1 MPPIPVTVLTG
12 FLGSGKTTLL
22 NDILRTQ
29 HGQRIAVI
37 VNEFGEIGI
46 DQALVIGVDESI
58 FEINNGCLC
67 CTVRGDLLGM
77 LNNLRQRSDVLDWV
91 LIETTGLAHPGPVAQ
106 TFFTIEEVQSEFALD
121 GVVTLIDANHIDH
134 QLATSEV
141 AQQQVMF
148 GDVLLL
154 NKIDLVSPSDLLAI
168 EDRLQRLN
176 PAARIVRYEPGQTA
190 LDGLRHIGGFDVDR
204 ALARSPHFL
213 APEYPFDWGAY
224 FELESGTYALCLDL
238 VPEPRM
244 NAVLFPMSAAAG
256 CNSLDTAAEQAFRQF
271 ASQPV
276 VLIPGDRLY
285 PGRARWQLRLDRP
298 GAKTF
303 VVSIAKAGTY
313 ALFLQGRPGT
323 ATTNSLRST
332 ACGQPIVPVAG
343 QHFHLSDNHH
353 HDEAIQSV
361 HVAVDEALN
370 FDQINRCL
378 QELLFE
384 YGDHLLRMKGVL
396 HIVDRR
402 ERFVFHGVHRMFDG
416 RPDRFWQ
423 PDERRQS
430 RLVFIGR
437 GLSRR
442 RIKKGFATAW
452 ID

>member
-1 MPPIPVTVLTG
+1 MRPIPVTVLTG

-46 DQALVIGVDESI
+46 DQALVVGVDEAI

-67 CTVRGDLLGM
+67 CTVRGDLLWM
-77 LNNLRQRSDVLDWV
+77 LNNLRQRSGKLDRV
-91 LIETTGLAHPGPVAQ
+91 VIETTGLAHPGPVAQ

-121 GVVTLIDANHIDH
+121 AVVTLIDAKHIDH

-154 NKIDLVSPSDLLAI
+154 NKIDLVSPTHLQAI
-168 EDRLQRLN
+168 ENRLQHLN
-176 PAARIVRYEPGQTA
+176 PAARIVPYEPGQTS
-190 LDGLRHIGGFDVDR
+190 LDGLLHIGGFDVDR

-213 APEYPFDWGAY
+213 APEYPFDWGAC
-224 FELESGTYALCLDL
+224 FQLEPGRYTLHLDL
-238 VPEPRM
+238 APEPRVHV
-244 NAVLFPMSAAAG
+244 VLLPMSAVAD
-256 CNSLDTAAEQAFRQF
+256 CNSLETAAEQAFRQF

-285 PGRARWQLRLDRP
+285 PGRARWQLRVDRP

-303 VVSIAKAGTY
+303 VVSIAQADTY
-313 ALFLQGRPGT
+313 ALFTQGRPETLT
-323 ATTNSLRST
+323 ATSLLST
-332 ACGQPIVPVAG
+332 ACGEPIVPITA
-343 QHFHLSDNHH
+343 QHFHLSEDHH

-361 HVAVDEALN
+361 HVVVDEPLN
-370 FDQINRCL
+370 LDRINRCL
-378 QELLFE
+378 QELLLE

-396 HIVDRR
+396 HIAGRC
-402 ERFVFHGVHRMFDG
+402 ERFVFHGVQKMFDG
-416 RPDRFWQ
+416 RPDRLWQ
-423 PDERRQS
+423 FDEERQS
-430 RLVFIGR
+430 RLVFIGQ

-442 RIKKGFATAW
+442 W
-452 ID
+452 IEEGVRNCID